1 MSKLKSEG
9 ELLDKQAPCVLI
21 DVNGVG
27 YEVNISLNT
36 LVSLPEIGANLAL
49 LTHFVVREDAQ
60 TLYGFISS
68 RERELFRALIKVNGV
83 GPKMALGILSGMTV
97 DEFSTAVFSEDI
109 GLLVKLPGVGKK
121 TAERLVIEMRDII
134 DSVGLTSA
142 MDSSNENKDVRL
154 EAEGALISLGYKQQ
168 DVSKI
173 MSKLDLKSVSTAEDI
188 IRLAL
193 KSIAKI

>member
-1 MSKLKSEG
+1 MIARLEG

-27 YEVNISLNT
+27 YEVNVSLNT

-60 TLYGFISS
+60 TLYGFMSS

>member
-1 MSKLKSEG
+1 MIARLEG
-9 ELLDKQAPCVLI
+9 KLLDKQAPCVLI

-27 YEVNISLNT
+27 YEVNVSLNT

-97 DEFSTAVFSEDI
+97 DEFSSAVFSEDI
-109 GLLVKLPGVGKK
+109 RLLVKLPGVGKK

-142 MDSSNENKDVRL
+142 IDSSNENKDVRL

>member
-1 MSKLKSEG
+1 MIARLEG
-9 ELLDKQAPCVLI
+9 KLLDKQAPCALI

-27 YEVNISLNT
+27 YEINVSLNT
-36 LVSLPEIGANLAL
+36 LVSLPEIGASLAL

-60 TLYGFISS
+60 TLFGFISS

-142 MDSSNENKDVRL
+142 IDSSNENKDVRL

>member
-1 MSKLKSEG
+1 MIARLEG

-27 YEVNISLNT
+27 YEVNVSLNT
-36 LVSLPEIGANLAL
+36 LVSLPKIGANLAL

>member
-1 MSKLKSEG
+1 MIARLEG

-27 YEVNISLNT
+27 YEVNVSLNT

-60 TLYGFISS
+60 MLYGFISS
-68 RERELFRALIKVNGV
+68 RERELFRALIKINGV

-142 MDSSNENKDVRL
+142 IDSSNENKDVRL

>member
-1 MSKLKSEG
+1 MIARLEG

-27 YEVNISLNT
+27 YEVNVSLNT

-134 DSVGLTSA
+134 DSVGLTSTI
-142 MDSSNENKDVRL
+142 DRNNENKDVRL

>member
-1 MSKLKSEG
+1 MIARLEG

-27 YEVNISLNT
+27 YEVNVSLNT

-134 DSVGLTSA
+134 DSVGLTSTI
-142 MDSSNENKDVRL
+142 DSSNENKDVRL

>member
-1 MSKLKSEG
+1 MIARLEG
-9 ELLDKQAPCVLI
+9 KLLDKQAPCVLI

-27 YEVNISLNT
+27 YEVNVSLNT

-83 GPKMALGILSGMTV
+83 GPKMGLGILSGMTV

-142 MDSSNENKDVRL
+142 IDSSNENKDVRL

>member
-1 MSKLKSEG
+1 MIARLEGKLS
-9 ELLDKQAPCVLI
+9 DKQAPCVLI

-27 YEVNISLNT
+27 YEVNVSLNT

-68 RERELFRALIKVNGV
+68 RERKLFRALIKVNGV

-121 TAERLVIEMRDII
+121 TAERLVIEMRHII

-142 MDSSNENKDVRL
+142 IDSSNENKDVRL
-154 EAEGALISLGYKQQ
+154 EAEGALINLGYKQQ

>member
-1 MSKLKSEG
+1 MIARLEG

-27 YEVNISLNT
+27 YEVNVSLNT
-36 LVSLPEIGANLAL
+36 LVSLPKIGANLAL

-142 MDSSNENKDVRL
+142 IDSSNENKDVRL

>member
-1 MSKLKSEG
+1 MIVRLEG
-9 ELLDKQAPCVLI
+9 KLLDKQAPCALI

-27 YEVNISLNT
+27 YEVNVSLNT
-36 LVSLPEIGANLAL
+36 LVSLPEIGANLEL

-97 DEFSTAVFSEDI
+97 DEFSIAVVSEDI

-121 TAERLVIEMRDII
+121 TAERLVIEMRDIV

-142 MDSSNENKDVRL
+142 IDSNDANKDVRL

-173 MSKLDLKSVSTAEDI
+173 MSKLDLNSVSTAEDI

>member
-1 MSKLKSEG
+1 MIARLEG

-27 YEVNISLNT
+27 YEVNVSLNT

-83 GPKMALGILSGMTV
+83 GPKMALKFSLSMYFKFIKRLTV
-97 DEFSTAVFSEDI
+97 LI
-109 GLLVKLPGVGKK
+109 HN
-121 TAERLVIEMRDII
+121 VIFHH
-134 DSVGLTSA
+134 
-142 MDSSNENKDVRL
+142 
-154 EAEGALISLGYKQQ
+154 
-168 DVSKI
+168 
-173 MSKLDLKSVSTAEDI
+173 LDNIQI
-188 IRLAL
+188 IRGV
-193 KSIAKI
+193 IF

>member
-1 MSKLKSEG
+1 MIARLEG
-9 ELLDKQAPCVLI
+9 KLLDKQAPCVLI

-27 YEVNISLNT
+27 YEINVSLNT

-142 MDSSNENKDVRL
+142 IDSSNENKDVRL

>member
-1 MSKLKSEG
+1 MIARLEG

-27 YEVNISLNT
+27 YEVNVSLNT

>member
-1 MSKLKSEG
+1 MIARLEG

-27 YEVNISLNT
+27 YEVNVSLNT

-142 MDSSNENKDVRL
+142 IDSNNENKDVRL

>member
-1 MSKLKSEG
+1 MIARLEG
-9 ELLDKQAPCVLI
+9 KLLDKQAPCVLI

-27 YEVNISLNT
+27 YEVNVSLNT

-142 MDSSNENKDVRL
+142 IDSSNENKDVRL

>member
-1 MSKLKSEG
+1 MIARLEG
-9 ELLDKQAPCVLI
+9 KLLDKQAPCVLI

-27 YEVNISLNT
+27 YEVNVSLNT

-134 DSVGLTSA
+134 DSVGLTPAINSN
-142 MDSSNENKDVRL
+142 NENKDVRL

>member
-1 MSKLKSEG
+1 MIARLEG

-36 LVSLPEIGANLAL
+36 LVSLPEIGANLEL

-68 RERELFRALIKVNGV
+68 RERKLFRALIKVNGV

-109 GLLVKLPGVGKK
+109 GLLVKMPGVGKK
-121 TAERLVIEMRDII
+121 TAERLVIELRDII

-142 MDSSNENKDVRL
+142 IDSSNENKDVRL

>member
-1 MSKLKSEG
+1 MIARLEG

-27 YEVNISLNT
+27 YEVNVSLNT
-36 LVSLPEIGANLAL
+36 LVSLPEIGSNLAL

-142 MDSSNENKDVRL
+142 IDSSNENKDVRL

>member
-1 MSKLKSEG
+1 MIARLEG

-27 YEVNISLNT
+27 YEVNVSLNT

-60 TLYGFISS
+60 TIYGFISS

-142 MDSSNENKDVRL
+142 IDSSNENKDVRL

>member
-1 MSKLKSEG
+1 MIARLEG

-27 YEVNISLNT
+27 YEVHVSLNT

-142 MDSSNENKDVRL
+142 IDSSNENKDVRL

-173 MSKLDLKSVSTAEDI
+173 MSKLDLNSVSTAEDI

>member
-1 MSKLKSEG
+1 MIARLEG

-27 YEVNISLNT
+27 YEVNVSLNT

-134 DSVGLTSA
+134 DSVGLTSTI
-142 MDSSNENKDVRL
+142 DSNNENKDVRL

>member
-1 MSKLKSEG
+1 MIVRLEG
-9 ELLDKQAPCVLI
+9 KLLDKQAPCALI

-27 YEVNISLNT
+27 YEVNVSLNT
-36 LVSLPEIGANLAL
+36 LVSLPEIGANLEL

-97 DEFSTAVFSEDI
+97 DEFSIAVVSEDI

-121 TAERLVIEMRDII
+121 TAERLVIEMRDIV
-134 DSVGLTSA
+134 DSVGLMSA
-142 MDSSNENKDVRL
+142 IVSNDANKDVRL

-173 MSKLDLKSVSTAEDI
+173 MSKLDLNSVSTAEDI

>member
-1 MSKLKSEG
+1 MIARLEG

-27 YEVNISLNT
+27 YEVNVSLNT

-83 GPKMALGILSGMTV
+83 GPKMGLGILSGMTV

-142 MDSSNENKDVRL
+142 IDSSNENKDVRL

>member
-1 MSKLKSEG
+1 MIARLEG

-27 YEVNISLNT
+27 YEVNVSLNT

-121 TAERLVIEMRDII
+121 TAERVVIEMRDII

-142 MDSSNENKDVRL
+142 IDSSNENKDVRL

>member
-1 MSKLKSEG
+1 MIARLEG

-27 YEVNISLNT
+27 YEVNVSLNT

-68 RERELFRALIKVNGV
+68 HERELFRALIKVNGV

-142 MDSSNENKDVRL
+142 IDSSNENKDVRL

>member
-1 MSKLKSEG
+1 MIARLEG

-27 YEVNISLNT
+27 YEVNVSLNT

-109 GLLVKLPGVGKK
+109 GLLIKLPGVGKK

-142 MDSSNENKDVRL
+142 IDSSNENKDVRL

>member
-1 MSKLKSEG
+1 MIARLEG
-9 ELLDKQAPCVLI
+9 EVLDKQAPCVLI

-27 YEVNISLNT
+27 YEVNVSLNT

-142 MDSSNENKDVRL
+142 IDSSNENKDVRL

>member
-1 MSKLKSEG
+1 MIARLEG

-27 YEVNISLNT
+27 YEVNVSLNT

-142 MDSSNENKDVRL
+142 IDSSNENKDVRL
-154 EAEGALISLGYKQQ
+154 EAESALISLGYKQQ

>member
-1 MSKLKSEG
+1 
-9 ELLDKQAPCVLI
+9 
-21 DVNGVG
+21 VNGVG
-27 YEVNISLNT
+27 YEVNVSLNT
-36 LVSLPEIGANLAL
+36 LVSLPEIGANLEL

-97 DEFSTAVFSEDI
+97 DEFSIAVVSEDI

-121 TAERLVIEMRDII
+121 TAERLVIEMRDIV

-142 MDSSNENKDVRL
+142 IDSNDANKDVRL

-173 MSKLDLKSVSTAEDI
+173 MSKLDLNSVSTAEDI

>member
-1 MSKLKSEG
+1 MIARLEG

-27 YEVNISLNT
+27 YEVNVSLNT

-134 DSVGLTSA
+134 DSVGLTSGI
-142 MDSSNENKDVRL
+142 DSSNENKDVRL

>member
-1 MSKLKSEG
+1 MIARLEG

-27 YEVNISLNT
+27 YEVNVSLNT

-68 RERELFRALIKVNGV
+68 RERELFIALIKVNGV

-142 MDSSNENKDVRL
+142 IDSSNENKDVRL

>member
-1 MSKLKSEG
+1 MIARLEG

-27 YEVNISLNT
+27 YEVNVSLNT

-49 LTHFVVREDAQ
+49 LTYFVVREDAQ

-142 MDSSNENKDVRL
+142 IDSSNENKDVRL

>member
-1 MSKLKSEG
+1 MIARLEG
-9 ELLDKQAPCVLI
+9 KLLDKQAPCALI

-27 YEVNISLNT
+27 YEVNVSLNT

-97 DEFSTAVFSEDI
+97 DEFSIAVVSEDI

-121 TAERLVIEMRDII
+121 TAERLVIEMRDIV

-142 MDSSNENKDVRL
+142 IDSNDANKDVRL

-173 MSKLDLKSVSTAEDI
+173 MSKLDLNSVSTAEDI

>member
-1 MSKLKSEG
+1 MIARLEG
-9 ELLDKQAPCVLI
+9 KLLDKQAPCVLI

-27 YEVNISLNT
+27 YEVNVSLNT

-49 LTHFVVREDAQ
+49 LMHFVVREDAQ

-142 MDSSNENKDVRL
+142 IDSSNENKDVRL